1 VDERT
6 RGFDAVWRIVARWW
20 PERVQRVSGV
30 AAADQRRVA
39 ERLAKARNA
48 YILTARGTEQHAS
61 GSDTVSAWINLALA
75 LGLPGREGS
84 GYGCLTGQG
93 NGQGGREH
101 GQKADQLPGYR
112 KIDEEALRYDVL
124 EPAAANVWVT
134 PAASVRTCTRGE
146 SGSPGRGRAYSDA
159 GSGLGVYFGEL
170 VQRLSNDLKLALNRR
185 TQHCVGLVIR
195 ERLTSSKVV
204 NQLCCVQRVPQ
215 ILSRIRPHTAIPECA
230 SPDRGS
236 RDCGYSSR

>member
-1 VDERT
+1 
-6 RGFDAVWRIVARWW
+6 
-20 PERVQRVSGV
+20 VSGV

-101 GQKADQLPGYR
+101 DQKADQLPGYR

-124 EPAAANVWVT
+124 EPAAANVWVA

-146 SGSPGRGRAYSDA
+146 SGSPGRGRAYS
-159 GSGLGVYFGEL
+159 GS
-170 VQRLSNDLKLALNRR
+170 
-185 TQHCVGLVIR
+185 
-195 ERLTSSKVV
+195 
-204 NQLCCVQRVPQ
+204 
-215 ILSRIRPHTAIPECA
+215 TAIAIAKISTWSAAVLDPAFPGRRIPASA
-230 SPDRGS
+230 SPPATSGRS
-236 RDCGYSSR
+236 R